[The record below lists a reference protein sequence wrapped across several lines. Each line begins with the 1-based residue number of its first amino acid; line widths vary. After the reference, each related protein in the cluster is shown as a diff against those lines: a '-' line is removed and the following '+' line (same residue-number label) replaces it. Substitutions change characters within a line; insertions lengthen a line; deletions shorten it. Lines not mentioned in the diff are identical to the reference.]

1 MRVAWLL
8 TVAAAL
14 QAILLVALPRTA
26 YANELCDPFAGGGEV
41 SLITDGNEQYCVH
54 RFLTT
59 GATSFVAQ
67 QSLSVEYLVVGG
79 GGGGGSSDLFNEINF
94 MSGGGGGAGGVRQAT
109 DIPILSGTHTV
120 VVGTGGTGGTQNRGA
135 NGGNSTFGDITAIG
149 GGGGGGSTVD
159 PVSVPPTSGGSGGG
173 GGGRQSWNDAPATNG
188 ADGTTA
194 QGNSGGDGG
203 NGPTGGTRGANAP
216 EQAGGGG
223 GGAGGPGGNGLT
235 NQGGTGGA
243 GITSFITG
251 LAQGYGGGGGGGH
264 RGDTGS
270 GGSATHGGGTG
281 AGGTSTAAAGNGTA
295 NTGGGGGGA
304 GRGLDQGGNGG
315 SGVVV
320 IRYLVNTAPK
330 ADAGAPQSVTAF
342 TAVSLDGSASVD
354 VDDNIISYNWT
365 QSSGTSVALLDGDTA
380 TPGFTAPQP
389 TGSSETLVFQLTVTD
404 GFGLTSTDEV
414 TVTVAALPG
423 QPQPASG
430 GTVNEFNDVDGHVT
444 WRTHSFFSNDTLTL
458 PDAFDVEY
466 LIVGGGGG
474 GGAAA
479 GGGGGGGGMRTGTAT
494 GISGEQ
500 PITVGTGG
508 AGGIGS
514 FPDSPQQSR
523 GANGGNSAAFGVL
536 ALGGGGGGTYFSN
549 TSSDAWAG
557 LDGGS
562 GGGGSHTSAGG
573 AAGDND
579 QGNSGA
585 TGSLGCGMSSG
596 GGGGG
601 AAQAGSVGTSSQGGK
616 GGDGAV
622 SGITGVLQ
630 FSAGGGAGGGDD
642 RTTSCSYTGVAG
654 VIPNDGGLG
663 GGGASTATHGQPGVN
678 GLGGGG
684 GGAQL
689 NTAVYTGGAGGSGI
703 VVARYVIN
711 TGPTANAGA
720 NANAFAG
727 LEFTLDGTG
736 SSDPDGPTS
745 SGNITSYSWTQ
756 LAGTPVLPA
765 LSDSAQISF
774 TPAQPAADAPSEI
787 LVFELTVTDAFGLTS
802 VDTVTIT
809 LQGVAELTATKRVA
823 VFSENGNDCADLNA
837 TAPPEPMTP
846 AAIPGACIE
855 YEIDVENTGP
865 VAAQGISLVDE
876 LPASLRYQNAQ
887 LGGDWGAGTA
897 LTTPNCPEPGCE
909 IRVDDGVLAA
919 GATATI
925 TIRATIN

>member
-1 MRVAWLL
+1 
-8 TVAAAL
+8 
-14 QAILLVALPRTA
+14 
-26 YANELCDPFAGGGEV
+26 
-41 SLITDGNEQYCVH
+41 
-54 RFLTT
+54 
-59 GATSFVAQ
+59 
-67 QSLSVEYLVVGG
+67 
-79 GGGGGSSDLFNEINF
+79 

-109 DIPILSGTHTV
+109 DIPVLSGAHTV

-135 NGGNSTFGDITAIG
+135 NGGNSTFSDITAIG
-149 GGGGGGSTVD
+149 GGGGGGSTFD
-159 PVSVPPTSGGSGGG
+159 PVSIPPTSGGSGGG

-194 QGNSGGDGG
+194 QGNSGGDGR
-203 NGPTGGTRGANAP
+203 NGSTGGTQGANAP

-281 AGGTSTAAAGNGTA
+281 AGGISTAAAGNGTA

-354 VDDNIISYNWT
+354 VDDNIISYHWT

-389 TGSSETLVFQLTVTD
+389 TGSSETLVFQ
-404 GFGLTSTDEV
+404 
-414 TVTVAALPG
+414 
-423 QPQPASG
+423 
-430 GTVNEFNDVDGHVT
+430 
-444 WRTHSFFSNDTLTL
+444 
-458 PDAFDVEY
+458 
-466 LIVGGGGG
+466 
-474 GGAAA
+474 
-479 GGGGGGGGMRTGTAT
+479 
-494 GISGEQ
+494 
-500 PITVGTGG
+500 
-508 AGGIGS
+508 
-514 FPDSPQQSR
+514 
-523 GANGGNSAAFGVL
+523 
-536 ALGGGGGGTYFSN
+536 
-549 TSSDAWAG
+549 
-557 LDGGS
+557 
-562 GGGGSHTSAGG
+562 
-573 AAGDND
+573 
-579 QGNSGA
+579 
-585 TGSLGCGMSSG
+585 
-596 GGGGG
+596 
-601 AAQAGSVGTSSQGGK
+601 
-616 GGDGAV
+616 
-622 SGITGVLQ
+622 
-630 FSAGGGAGGGDD
+630 
-642 RTTSCSYTGVAG
+642 
-654 VIPNDGGLG
+654 
-663 GGGASTATHGQPGVN
+663 
-678 GLGGGG
+678 
-684 GGAQL
+684 
-689 NTAVYTGGAGGSGI
+689 
-703 VVARYVIN
+703 
-711 TGPTANAGA
+711 
-720 NANAFAG
+720 
-727 LEFTLDGTG
+727 
-736 SSDPDGPTS
+736 
-745 SGNITSYSWTQ
+745 
-756 LAGTPVLPA
+756 
-765 LSDSAQISF
+765 
-774 TPAQPAADAPSEI
+774 
-787 LVFELTVTDAFGLTS
+787 LTVTDAFGLTS